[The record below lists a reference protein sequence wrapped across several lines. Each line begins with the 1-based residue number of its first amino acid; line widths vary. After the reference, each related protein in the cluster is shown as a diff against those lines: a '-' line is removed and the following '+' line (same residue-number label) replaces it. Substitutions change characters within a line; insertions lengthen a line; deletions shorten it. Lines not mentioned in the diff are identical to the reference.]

1 MILIR
6 LLIPL
11 AVAGLLVWLAVR
23 NINNWSN
30 EATESDKKDVDKYV
44 ELLKSRIKYAEEQAS
59 LGIKVAEADLQF
71 YKQQLEKYE
80 TIKQQQL
87 NKL

>member
-6 LLIPL
+6 LLIPIT
-11 AVAGLLVWLAVR
+11 VAILLVWLAVR
-23 NINNWSN
+23 NVKNWSN
-30 EATESDKKDVDKYV
+30 EATDSDKKDVDKYV

-59 LGIKVAEADLQF
+59 SGVKVAEADLKF
-71 YKQQLEKYE
+71 YKQQLEKYN